1 MAVKLAPGFIG
12 TRPNCF
18 QFLGEIHIFLI
29 LTGTPCQKSPVLH
42 VKPHYQDIHRE
53 LSIMMSEII
62 KKSLYIVLGAGLQS
76 TLRQLAANDRF
87 HYKAKENC

>member
-42 VKPHYQDIHRE
+42 VKPHYQGIHRENE

-62 KKSLYIVLGAGLQS
+62 ENTKKTRCTVCIIATAQALETTG
-76 TLRQLAANDRF
+76 R
-87 HYKAKENC
+87 